1 MNKGP
6 LSDRWLMILFG
17 AVMAISA
24 GYLVYAL
31 FSINE
36 RETEL
41 AELALERNQQE
52 TSTRYDALFHMV
64 EEDLRQEALAIAHHD
79 TAEMAT
85 VSERWEPLLTSHWD
99 ITAIRLADEH
109 GNELTLF
116 RRGEAMVWM
125 VTREGSRNVPP
136 LLTRFSSGQGL
147 EVSSTDLDTDTVHDP
162 RQRIWFSRT
171 LSIGSQD
178 PIWSIRRDARGR
190 QPILQ
195 VSYLIRRPQHAWGH
209 QVIMFDLDPSRSER
223 LQLGRS
229 APGLFRSILLDD
241 EGHPLITGTVQQDS
255 VLIKAEQEALASW
268 SQVRTRR
275 TFRFD
280 HGESELL
287 GLLLPYS
294 LNGQELLI
302 GALIDLRTLRLWTG
316 PERQALIVMS
326 TLFAAIGILLL
337 LAWRI
342 RLHVRKRMRKQ
353 QRVNR
358 NLARKLDKA
367 LGERDVLN
375 REVHHRVKNNLQVVS
390 SLLNLQASRLE
401 EGPVRQEF
409 LRGKRRI
416 DTIALVH
423 HKLYGSDDLRNVD
436 LTKFFNGLVEA
447 LQEMHKPGSKA
458 VSHSI
463 QVDGLKADQD
473 TAIELG
479 IILCEL
485 VSNAYQHAFP
495 HATGGHIDIGL
506 HQVEGGLY
514 RLMVKNNGKIL
525 APDYK
530 DGSGK
535 LGLEIVDALAS
546 QLDGSFHIRTNGSLT
561 FEVLFRMLKGTAS
574 PDPVIGDTEGLE

>member
-1 MNKGP
+1 
-6 LSDRWLMILFG
+6 MILFG
-17 AVMAISA
+17 VIMLIGIA
-24 GYLVYAL
+24 YLIYAL
-31 FSINE
+31 VSINE
-36 RETEL
+36 REIEL
-41 AELALERNQQE
+41 AELALERNQQV

-64 EEDLRQEALAIAHHD
+64 EEDLRQEAFAIAHLD
-79 TAEMAT
+79 TTETAS
-85 VSERWEPLLTSHWD
+85 VLKRWEPLIASHWD
-99 ITAIRLADEH
+99 VTAIRLADEH
-109 GNELTLF
+109 GNELAMF
-116 RRGEAMVWM
+116 RNGERLLWM
-125 VTREGSRNVPP
+125 ETRDGSRTVPP
-136 LLTRFSSGQGL
+136 LVTSL
-147 EVSSTDLDTDTVHDP
+147 SSTGALSLALEEEPLDQDTLHDP

-178 PIWSIRRDARGR
+178 PIWSIRRDARGG

-195 VSYLIRRPQHAWGH
+195 VSYLIRRPAHPFGH

-223 LQLGRS
+223 LQVKGS

-241 EGHPLITGTVQQDS
+241 EGHPLITSSTEQRDS
-255 VLIKAEQEALASW
+255 VLIIAEQEAQATW
-268 SQVRTRR
+268 SQMRTRR
-275 TFRFD
+275 TFRFA
-280 HGESELL
+280 HGDKEMM

-316 PERQALIVMS
+316 PERSALLVI
-326 TLFAAIGILLL
+326 TALFATLGILLL
-337 LAWRI
+337 LAWAI
-342 RLHVRKRMRKQ
+342 RLRVRKRMRKQ
-353 QRVNR
+353 QRANR
-358 NLARKLDKA
+358 NLTRKLDKA
-367 LGERDVLN
+367 IGERDVLN

-390 SLLNLQASRLE
+390 SLLNLQASRLDD
-401 EGPVRQEF
+401 GPVRQEF

-436 LTKFFNGLVEA
+436 LTKFFNGLVDA
-447 LQEMHKPGSKA
+447 LKEMHKPGSKA
-458 VSHSI
+458 VSHVI

-514 RLMVKNNGKIL
+514 RLVVKNNGKNL
-525 APDYK
+525 PADYK
-530 DGSGK
+530 DGAGK

-561 FEVLFRMLKGTAS
+561 FEVLFRMLKDSAS
-574 PDPVIGDTEGLE
+574 PDPVSGDTEGLE